1 MPTDYFKC
9 PQCGTRSTK
18 KRILTNNYACP
29 NPKCALNVRL
39 LVHGEVTTT
48 GKVSKLYGWV
58 LEPKTVL
65 KKKYEI
71 VKMIGKGGFGAT
83 YLARDRSMF
92 DQLRAIKEIPRE
104 YCDDK
109 EDEFL
114 TFLSHPAIPK
124 LYERFNL
131 GKFHYSVM
139 EFVEGESLEEKV
151 KLRSRGLFEAEVLK
165 LSEQILDVLSYIHSQ
180 NVVHRDLKPDNILIR
195 KDGSVSLID
204 FGIAKKFQTGFGTRH
219 LARAASS
226 YYSSP
231 EQYRAGKGYTDF
243 QSDIYS
249 LGAILYF
256 ISMGVEPTDAL
267 SRDPSKNITP
277 LPRSLNS
284 RISPKL
290 ESVIVKAMKMK
301 KGERFKSIDE
311 MKNVL
316 LGNGRTQSNKI
327 CPKCKAIIN
336 ATDKFCRNCGSATQ
350 PLKRSTTSSF
360 VFQSQKKA
368 ANIRQLIQIC
378 YQDWNEAVKHLYQG
392 DFENWLKSIK
402 GGKELAKKASAIRK
416 NQPDKH
422 LGLNEF
428 LMSSGYGIAPKLHV
442 QPIKI
447 NAGQIPKGK
456 CRNIILSI
464 TNKGRGYLKG
474 TINSKENWVN
484 IRQKSFACPSNM
496 TIRLYVN
503 VDTKLLVKNK
513 IHQTFIIINSNGGNA
528 KIPISVSV
536 KSGLSQP
543 KSKFSLIKMSS
554 VIRSYF
560 NPILMFLAIALMI
573 RYLGP
578 TASISLSKPW
588 VIILMGLLFGIMNIH
603 YGAIG
608 FILSCFMGAS
618 LGAVLNIVSYYT
630 YAFINDN
637 IIDPVLKYL
646 ASSYNEPISYTSWG
660 MIGVYLGGTYV
671 LFRKRGKKGKL

>member
-18 KRILTNNYACP
+18 KKIVTNHYACP

-139 EFVEGESLEEKV
+139 EFVEGGSLEEKV
-151 KLRSRGLFEAEVLK
+151 KLRSRGLSEAEVLQ
-165 LSEQILDVLSYIHSQ
+165 LSEQIFDVLSYIHSQ

-256 ISMGVEPTDAL
+256 ISMGIEPTDAL

-301 KGERFKSIDE
+301 KGERFKSIHE

-327 CPKCKAIIN
+327 CPKCKATIN
-336 ATDKFCRNCGSATQ
+336 ATDKFCCNCGSATQ
-350 PLKRSTTSSF
+350 PLKRSTTSRF

-368 ANIRQLIQIC
+368 TNIQQLIQIC

-392 DFENWLKSIK
+392 DFERWLKSIK

-416 NQPDKH
+416 NQSDKH
-422 LGLNEF
+422 VGLNEF
-428 LMSSGYGIAPKLHV
+428 LMSSGYGIAPQLHV

-447 NAGQIPKGK
+447 NAGQILKGK
-456 CRNIILSI
+456 CRSIVLSI

-474 TINSKENWVN
+474 TINSEENWVN
-484 IRQKSFACPSNM
+484 IGQKSFACPSNI

-503 VDTKLLVKNK
+503 VDTKLLPKNK
-513 IHQTFIIINSNGGNA
+513 IHQTFIIINSNGGNG

-543 KSKFSLIKMSS
+543 KSKVSPVKESS
-554 VIRSYF
+554 VISSYF
-560 NPILMFLAIALMI
+560 NPILIFLAIALMI
-573 RYLGP
+573 RHLGP
-578 TASISLSKPW
+578 TASISISKSW
-588 VIILMGLLFGIMNIH
+588 VIIVMGLLFGIMNIH

-630 YAFINDN
+630 YALINEI
-637 IIDPVLKYL
+637 IIDPVLKDL
-646 ASSYNEPISYTSWG
+646 ASSYGEPISYAGWG
-660 MIGVYLGGTYV
+660 MIGIYLGGTYI
-671 LFRKRGKKGKL
+671 LFRGRGKKGKI